1 MCVLKKRYFSCNH
14 LKRSSQTL
22 LNKTKLVANAQVLFY
37 YIFKQEAFLRA
48 LFIDDELNLSIVLV
62 SNLQDDKCRKIYLQK
77 YIFEELMI

>member
-1 MCVLKKRYFSCNH
+1 M
-14 LKRSSQTL
+14 
-22 LNKTKLVANAQVLFY
+22 
-37 YIFKQEAFLRA
+37 EAYLRA